1 MNNLNPEAT
10 EKSLLLRDKIFIGL
24 GGTMVIVSG
33 GIWIIT
39 IALAPEYTKPT
50 WDLADPGLT
59 LFTLIAGIYLV
70 LRGTKKLI
78 KTTVSRLDKSLER
91 FFLYRWLRLI
101 MIKVFWALLLIISF
115 LLSCIG
121 SAPTRHNNQIDN
133 RSSQSC
139 DRGDGAWDV
148 ASDYYYDK
156 DPPPP
161 FS

>member
-78 KTTVSRLDKSLER
+78 KTAVSQLDKSLER
-91 FFLYRWLRLI
+91 FFLYRGLRLI
-101 MIKVFWALLLIISF
+101 MIKAFWALLLIIGF

-121 SAPTRHNNQIDN
+121 NAPTRRNNQIDS
-133 RSSQSC
+133 RSSQIC